1 MMPLAAAAHARPLRL
16 NSSPPL
22 HPTRR
27 ALPSCRAPLPAAGTR
42 WQSRSRPQLRSC
54 AASGGGGELKQRIV
68 KTAGDKNGLD
78 LSAEAKKG
86 VEGLIAELE
95 AINPTPNPARV
106 DLGGTKWELVYSST
120 AGASGGKLGPFIGQ
134 VTQVFP
140 AGEGEIYFNIV
151 RRPSSHPRQPSLRAR
166 PASALSTPVALAGG
180 VGATQ
185 GGPES
190 GIQL

>member
-1 MMPLAAAAHARPLRL
+1 VAEQVPAPAQVLCRIRGGRGAQAADRENRGPSKARIPNPWSPYLREQRNVQAGWLLISFRPTPHA
-16 NSSPPL
+16 S
-22 HPTRR
+22 
-27 ALPSCRAPLPAAGTR
+27 
-42 WQSRSRPQLRSC
+42 Q
-54 AASGGGGELKQRIV
+54 
-68 KTAGDKNGLD
+68 GDKNGLD